1 MIIVSN
7 YLFIIPRQSIKK
19 QKQMR
24 TEIKNSSAF
33 YHLFIVLLRTKKEMF
48 LINGRIKK
56 RLKTLKMI
64 TAISYYVY

>member
-33 YHLFIVLLRTKKEMF
+33 YLFIVLLRTKKEMF
-48 LINGRIKK
+48 SINGRIKK

-64 TAISYYVY
+64 TAIS

>member
-7 YLFIIPRQSIKK
+7 YLFIIPRQSIK

-33 YHLFIVLLRTKKEMF
+33 YLFIVLPGQKKKCF
-48 LINGRIKK
+48 NQWKNK

-64 TAISYYVY
+64 TAIS

>member
-56 RLKTLKMI
+56 RLKTYNKKLL
-64 TAISYYVY
+64 ISKRYY